1 VDAPEAK
8 ASDHRTPSVE
18 HPASVL
24 RDLNARHPWLP
35 FLLPFI
41 VYMAASMF
49 EPSQPKGREGVAPID
64 APNSLGIRYAHYP
77 IVYTAK
83 LVLTVAAMIV
93 VLPGYRQFPF
103 RISLLAVGV
112 GIAGSVL
119 WIAICGLRLEQHLV
133 DWLGPDSRIIGLL
146 GLGERPA
153 YNPLDQLAHS
163 PVWAYTF
170 LAIRFIG
177 LVLIVPIIEEF
188 FLRGFLMRYIM
199 GPNWWQIPFGQ
210 VNSAAIALGT
220 LFPVLYH
227 PEKLAA
233 LAWFSLV
240 TWLMIRTRNIWDC
253 VAAHAITNLALGLYV
268 VTQGEW
274 RLW

>member
-1 VDAPEAK
+1 
-8 ASDHRTPSVE
+8 
-18 HPASVL
+18 
-24 RDLNARHPWLP
+24 
-35 FLLPFI
+35 
-41 VYMAASMF
+41 MAASMF

-64 APNSLGIRYAHYP
+64 APNALGIRYAHYP

-93 VLPGYRQFPF
+93 VIPGYRQFPF

-112 GIAGSVL
+112 GIVGSVL
-119 WIAICGLRLEQHLV
+119 WIAICSLRLEQHLV
-133 DWLGPDSRIIGLL
+133 DWLGPDSRIVGLL
-146 GLGERPA
+146 GLGDRPA

-163 PVWAYTF
+163 PTWAYIF
-170 LAIRFIG
+170 LTIRFIG

-210 VNSAAIALGT
+210 VNGAAIALGT

-233 LAWFSLV
+233 LVWFSLV

-253 VAAHAITNLALGLYV
+253 VAAHAITNLALGIYV